1 MHKANLGE
9 NMVKKSIFKS
19 KNTEIFIIA
28 IISGISGMLFGY
40 DTGVI
45 SGAILFIKQEFAL
58 GSFMQ
63 ELVISAVLIGAIIGA
78 FAGGSLADRFGR
90 RKMIIFAA
98 IIFTGSAIG
107 TSVSPNVI
115 ILIIGRVVVGIAIGM
130 ASFIAPL
137 YISELSPPKIR
148 GSLVTFN
155 QLFITIGIVISYGVD
170 YALAPING
178 WRYMFGLA
186 AIPATILFVAMIF
199 MPNSPRWLVN
209 EGKMDKASST
219 LKKIRMQDNVK
230 DELDEIA
237 NSLNKQKGGRKELF
251 SPLIKPAMI
260 VGVSLAIL
268 QQVTGINTVIYY
280 APTIFEFAGFHS
292 SAAAIFATFVV
303 GFVNVG
309 FTVVAIFL
317 LDRVGRRKLLLI
329 GLAGMSGMLIMLG
342 IAFILPSLLNQLG
355 ALAAIGLMAYVGFF
369 AIGLGPVFWLLISEI
384 YPLKVRGL
392 AMSIVTEA
400 NWGSNL
406 IISLTFLTFIQLLGR
421 SGTFWLYAAVGI
433 IAVIFTYRYVPET
446 KERTLEEIEEH
457 WRVGKHPRE
466 LGR

>member
-9 NMVKKSIFKS
+9 KMVKISIV
-19 KNTEIFIIA
+19 KNTEIYIIA

-78 FAGGSLADRFGR
+78 FVGGSLADRFGR

-98 IIFTGSAIG
+98 IIFAGSAIG

-115 ILIIGRVVVGIAIGM
+115 ILIIGRVIVGIAIGM

-186 AIPATILFVAMIF
+186 AIPATVLFVAMIF
-199 MPNSPRWLVN
+199 MPSSPRWLVN

-219 LKKIRMQDNVK
+219 LKKIRMKDNVK
-230 DELDEIA
+230 DELDEIL

-268 QQVTGINTVIYY
+268 QQITGINTVIYY

-355 ALAAIGLMAYVGFF
+355 TLAAIGLMAYVGFF

>member
-1 MHKANLGE
+1 VNKI
-9 NMVKKSIFKS
+9 KKSKFSNSGIY
-19 KNTEIFIIA
+19 IIA

-45 SGAILFIKQEFAL
+45 SGAILFIKQEFSL
-58 GSFMQ
+58 SSLIQGI
-63 ELVISAVLIGAIIGA
+63 VVSAVLIGAIIGA
-78 FAGGSLADRFGR
+78 FMGGSMADRFGR
-90 RKMIIFAA
+90 RKMIIVASIIFAA
-98 IIFTGSAIG
+98 GAIG
-107 TSVSPNVI
+107 TSLAPEI
-115 ILIIGRVVVGIAIGM
+115 ITLIIGRIIVGIAIGM

-155 QLFITIGIVISYGVD
+155 QLFITVGIVISYGVD

-178 WRYMFGLA
+178 WRYMLGLA
-186 AIPATILFVAMIF
+186 AIPAVILLISMSF
-199 MPNSPRWLVN
+199 MPRSPRWLVN
-209 EGKMDKASST
+209 EGKKDKARST
-219 LKKIRMQDNVK
+219 LIKIRKRSDVE
-230 DELDEIA
+230 DELDEIIT
-237 NSLNKQKGGRKELF
+237 SLSKQKAGWKELF
-251 SPLIKPAMI
+251 NPLIKPAMI
-260 VGVSLAIL
+260 VGVLLAIF

-309 FTVVAIFL
+309 FTIVAIFL
-317 LDRVGRRKLLLI
+317 LDRIGRRKLLLI
-329 GLAGMSGMLIMLG
+329 GLAGMSGTLIMLG
-342 IAFILPSLLNQLG
+342 IVFFLPSLLNVLG
-355 ALAAIGLMAYVGFF
+355 TLAAAILMAYVGFF

-406 IISLTFLTFIQLLGR
+406 VIALTFLILIQLLGR
-421 SGTFWLYAAVGI
+421 AGTFWLYGAVGI
-433 IAVIFTYRYVPET
+433 IALIFTYTYVPET
-446 KERTLEEIEEH
+446 KGRTLEEIEEH
-457 WRVGKHPRE
+457 WRGGKHPRE